1 MRFLVCFLTLT
12 ALMTAQPPPEV
23 PNTVVLER
31 DIDYSPMIGGK
42 LQMDVARPKAAGSHP
57 GVVLIH
63 GGGFRRGNRSSYVP
77 LAIRLAEQ
85 GFVAATISYR
95 FSPKFQFPAH
105 VQDAKAA
112 VRFLRA
118 NARRFQMDASRIC
131 ALGSS
136 AGAHLS
142 LFLALTG
149 GVTALEGDGPNSGQS
164 SRVTCAVSYAGP
176 TDFTRIYAKG
186 FDAADVLPQFLGGDL
201 RRSLKAHI
209 EASPINWVSPDDS
222 PVLMIHGTA
231 DNYVPYEQ
239 ALWLGER
246 LTQAGVEAE
255 VATFPG
261 GGHGLQGAQ
270 KVEADNRAID
280 YLRKH
285 LKPEPSTRR
294 LLISN
299 HGRPGA
305 AMAIEW
311 PSGRVLWSI
320 PNDQGH
326 DVQPLPGGGVLI
338 TTGRGAKVAEY
349 GPNRLER
356 WSLSAV
362 HGLKQPICAQR
373 LENGNTLVSDTQL
386 AKVLEFNPSGKIVWE
401 YTHAEFKPGSLRC
414 ARRAA
419 QGTTLIANERT
430 STITEVDTAG
440 KIVWQ
445 WQAPNP
451 ETRKTYQALRLPD
464 GTTAVSISEPGELL
478 FVNRQGTVVRSI
490 GNGVDPTSGVKF
502 GWVSG
507 VWPMSDGSVFVADY
521 TGRRIAEFNAKG
533 ELVNELRNIP
543 WSVASIAVP

>member
-1 MRFLVCFLTLT
+1 MRFALCFLFAAMLI
-12 ALMTAQPPPEV
+12 TAQQPAIPDS
-23 PNTVVLER
+23 VVLER
-31 DIDYSPMIGGK
+31 DIDYAPMVGGK
-42 LQMDVARPKAAGSHP
+42 LQMDVARPKAPGNHP
-57 GVVLIH
+57 AVVLIH
-63 GGGFRRGNRSSYVP
+63 GGGFRRGNRSSYLP
-77 LAIRLAEQ
+77 MAIRLAEQ

-105 VQDAKAA
+105 VHDAKSA

-118 NARRFQMDASRIC
+118 NAQRFRLDSSRVC
-131 ALGSS
+131 AMGSS

-149 GVTALEGDGPNSGQS
+149 GVAALEGDGPNLEQS
-164 SRVTCAVSYAGP
+164 SRITCAVSYAGP
-176 TDFTRIYAKG
+176 TDFTRIYPKG

-201 RRSLKAHI
+201 RRALKAHI
-209 EASPINWVSPDDS
+209 EASPLNWVSPDDA

-255 VATFPG
+255 IATFPG
-261 GGHGLQGAQ
+261 GGHGLQGDQ
-270 KVEADNRAID
+270 KIQADNRAIE
-280 YLRKH
+280 YLRAR
-285 LKPEPSTRR
+285 LKPAPATRR

-338 TTGRGAKVAEY
+338 TTGRGARVAEY

-362 HGLKQPICAQR
+362 HGLKQPISAQR
-373 LENGNTLVSDTQL
+373 LPNGNTLVSDTQA
-386 AKVLEFNPSGKIVWE
+386 AKVMEFNPAGKIVWE
-401 YTHAEFKPGSLRC
+401 YTHPEFKPGSLRC
-414 ARRAA
+414 ARRTP

-430 STITEVDTAG
+430 STITEVDSAG

-445 WQAPNP
+445 WQAPNF
-451 ETRKTYQALRLPD
+451 ETRKTYQATRMAD

-478 FVNRQGTVVRSI
+478 FVDRQGKVVRSI
-490 GNGVDPTSGVKF
+490 GNGADPTTGVKF

-507 VWPMSDGSVFVADY
+507 AWPMPDGSIFIADY
-521 TGRRIAEFNAKG
+521 TARRIAEFNAKG